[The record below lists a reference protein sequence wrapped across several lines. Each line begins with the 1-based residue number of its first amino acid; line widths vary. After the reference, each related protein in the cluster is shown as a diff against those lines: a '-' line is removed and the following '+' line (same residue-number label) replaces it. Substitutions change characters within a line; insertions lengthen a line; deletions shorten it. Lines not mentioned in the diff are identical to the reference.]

1 MILRKQFLKLV
12 QQCLIGFRSGEYVSK
27 YKNYGKNLSAL
38 AITTN
43 LENPTREQIEKIVKA
58 RWSIE
63 VYHRELKQTCGIEC
77 CQART
82 GRAQRNHICLAVLA
96 WLDMNKRRI
105 NENITLY
112 QQTWEV
118 IKTSIQ
124 NNIKWLLTNTQFC

>member
-1 MILRKQFLKLV
+1 M
-12 QQCLIGFRSGEYVSK
+12 E
-27 YKNYGKNLSAL
+27 NLSNL
-38 AITTN
+38 LSKLYPITNDQDLKCFWRIDYITTN